1 MKITDQHGNSAD
13 YIIDLTD
20 NGKYGIFK
28 DGKQINFGSEQ
39 AIFDTICDAQ
49 KYLKYVEAVLEDKE
63 YGL

>member
-20 NGKYGIFK
+20 SGKYVIFK
-28 DGKQINFGSEQ
+28 DGKQIDFGSEK
-39 AIFDTICDAQ
+39 AVFDTVCDAQ
-49 KYLKYVEAVLEDKE
+49 KYLKYVQMVLEDKE